1 MAAGISGSSA
11 QGTDPGQ
18 NTHRYH
24 FSLTGHV
31 KEIIFQ
37 NKAIVYFK
45 LNGKEER
52 AVLLAKVFAVNGKPL
67 EEIIK
72 PMQTL
77 ADFIKINEAIQFDCH
92 VYDKVGPG
100 SGKDKCN
107 FFVMKACKYGDIWPT
122 TMSTHTTLIP
132 APPSRSGTGWVSEV
146 TELHGVL
153 TYTYNGVD
161 QRVSFHANRVFLFG
175 RRLGL
180 RHSLTQ
186 LIKLGEQLEFEAVP
200 SEVGSNINNY
210 TFCPMSATIV
220 WRGNRPQVDT
230 QRLDSPTTLTGEN
243 AGSGS
248 NLRKD
253 SLDNDSTSSS
263 ETNEEMIAN
272 SSGGAAFLIL
282 PSAGK
287 PAGVLRGIGMIAKVV
302 SDNTGIIWWLRK
314 PNHYKSVWFH
324 RQKTFKYG
332 LNLHDKSLRECVKE
346 GDAVTIIVEK
356 ASSYETD
363 NLTAIQVLITD
374 EAVMDLDNFI
384 KSPS

>member
-1 MAAGISGSSA
+1 M
-11 QGTDPGQ
+11 
-18 NTHRYH
+18 
-24 FSLTGHV
+24 

-52 AVLLAKVFAVNGKPL
+52 AVLLAKMFAVNGKPL

-161 QRVSFHANRVFLFG
+161 QRVCKSSKYFFLLNHVYVGTRVRHFIALSSQTDIFVWWTNFSHFLG
-175 RRLGL
+175 QK
-180 RHSLTQ
+180 H
-186 LIKLGEQLEFEAVP
+186 
-200 SEVGSNINNY
+200 
-210 TFCPMSATIV
+210 
-220 WRGNRPQVDT
+220 D
-230 QRLDSPTTLTGEN
+230 
-243 AGSGS
+243 
-248 NLRKD
+248 RK
-253 SLDNDSTSSS
+253 SK
-263 ETNEEMIAN
+263 I
-272 SSGGAAFLIL
+272 
-282 PSAGK
+282 
-287 PAGVLRGIGMIAKVV
+287 
-302 SDNTGIIWWLRK
+302 
-314 PNHYKSVWFH
+314 
-324 RQKTFKYG
+324 
-332 LNLHDKSLRECVKE
+332 
-346 GDAVTIIVEK
+346 EK
-356 ASSYETD
+356 
-363 NLTAIQVLITD
+363 
-374 EAVMDLDNFI
+374 F
-384 KSPS
+384 

>member
-1 MAAGISGSSA
+1 MSSYKL
-11 QGTDPGQ
+11 QTSFFRSSVEFVKRKCRPKRLVDFVCSLCSTDPGQ

-24 FSLTGHV
+24 FSLTGYV

-52 AVLLAKVFAVNGKPL
+52 AVLLAKMFAVNGKPL

-161 QRVSFHANRVFLFG
+161 QRVC
-175 RRLGL
+175 
-180 RHSLTQ
+180 
-186 LIKLGEQLEFEAVP
+186 K
-200 SEVGSNINNY
+200 
-210 TFCPMSATIV
+210 
-220 WRGNRPQVDT
+220 
-230 QRLDSPTTLTGEN
+230 
-243 AGSGS
+243 
-248 NLRKD
+248 
-253 SLDNDSTSSS
+253 SS
-263 ETNEEMIAN
+263 
-272 SSGGAAFLIL
+272 
-282 PSAGK
+282 K
-287 PAGVLRGIGMIAKVV
+287 
-302 SDNTGIIWWLRK
+302 
-314 PNHYKSVWFH
+314 
-324 RQKTFKYG
+324 
-332 LNLHDKSLRECVKE
+332 
-346 GDAVTIIVEK
+346 
-356 ASSYETD
+356 
-363 NLTAIQVLITD
+363 
-374 EAVMDLDNFI
+374 
-384 KSPS
+384 